1 MSNPNSF
8 TRRRWLRLAA
18 AAPALPLALPG
29 AGRAAPEPG
38 EGVSDVEYNGP
49 FPDELDVVR
58 DYGAD
63 PTGAKDSTAAFQNA
77 INALAGGGVQIGSLD
92 SDPPYRVYNGIRLHV
107 PAGTYSIRETLRV
120 PDSGVSPEASFEDC
134 SIVGA
139 DPRTVTL
146 RWDGPPNGDMM
157 WLNGCNGSMFAR
169 LGFDGQNRARACMRL
184 ERDTRLRLSSQSFN
198 RIEECIFRNARYGF
212 FNTQGTDGATA
223 NQVTD
228 SEVEIV
234 RCRFYKLTN
243 RGVCNTGVQ
252 AFDYWIRQSYFED
265 CLVAISNGD
274 SGSADRYPFD
284 TSNILINTMGTF
296 SVFDCVFNAST
307 LCDIQIWG
315 GQNPRVIARNF
326 SINSQRFLQSREVYI
341 EVLGNTVIDP
351 LSTDCLQFFTA
362 LRGNTD
368 PKLDKAPVG
377 RIRTVVLGN
386 RIRSRSGASG
396 PVISEVFDP
405 ALDAQ
410 CLAIPEYNVNSLV
423 AYVAEKPLFFAWN
436 NAFSVT
442 TAKAIGTDP
451 TFDNTV
457 ILGTK
462 LKQTIDGTMPP
473 RPPISPKVTRR
484 VFTIAFNGE
493 APQATVDAAVAY
505 ARANAGSQP
514 VVYHPNFLQQRFARL
529 SAPVTFPAN
538 LKMSLQGSGRG
549 SVFSWDGDKHDAATP
564 VLLLRGPSKL
574 TIRDHH
580 GAERG
585 SANAG
590 GKDGRILLI
599 DACDQAGARLYG
611 ENGAGWLSTVGT
623 AHLEVDIVDHDFD
636 SNTDDNL
643 PCRTTG
649 HATVAGRGRT
659 LLEGCTVNNDR
670 PTAVLSVQAGGRL
683 FTRYIWFESGI
694 VDQVNLEALGNTA
707 PRPGVLSV
715 EASRWYNGNCNRPF
729 TRGGTNWRF
738 VQQAA
743 TDFAGLLLQIGSA
756 VMGETRLSGDTKQT
770 DFVDIGGTTVI
781 EAGNPA
787 PRTMY
792 RDHGPGSALES
803 RQDKDS
809 TPFGVTGTLPNNID
823 AVLQQLLDAKPVV
836 LIDAKPAGITDVRF
850 YRVTTDVECIATTYA

>member
-1 MSNPNSF
+1 MSGPNSF
-8 TRRRWLRLAA
+8 TRRHWLHLAA
-18 AAPALPLALPG
+18 AAPALQLALPG
-29 AGRAAPEPG
+29 AALAAPEPG
-38 EGVSDVEYNGP
+38 EGLSDVEYNGP

-63 PTGAKDSTAAFQNA
+63 PTGQADSTAAFQNA
-77 INALAGGGVQIGSLD
+77 INALAAGGVQIGSVD
-92 SDPPYRVYNGIRLHV
+92 TDPPYRIYNAIRLHV
-107 PAGTYSIRETLRV
+107 PAGTYSIRDTLRV
-120 PDSGVSPEASFEDC
+120 PDSDVSPAASFENC

-146 RWDGPPNGDMM
+146 RWDGEPNGDMM
-157 WLNGCNGSMFAR
+157 WLNGCNGSVFAR
-169 LGFDGQNRARACMRL
+169 LGFDGGSRARACMRL
-184 ERDTRLRLSSQSFN
+184 ERDTRLRLTSQSGN

-212 FNTQGTDGATA
+212 FNTQSTNRATA
-223 NQVTD
+223 NWGTD

-274 SGSADRYPFD
+274 SGSADSYPFD
-284 TSNILINTMGTF
+284 TSNVLVNTMGTF
-296 SVFDCVFNAST
+296 SVFDCIFNGST

-326 SINSQRFLQSREVYI
+326 SINSRRFLQSREVYI

-351 LSTDCLQFFTA
+351 VSTDCLQFFTE

-368 PKLDKAPVG
+368 PKLDRAPIG

-386 RIRSRSGASG
+386 RIRSRSGAAG
-396 PVISEVFDP
+396 PVINEVFDP
-405 ALDAQ
+405 ARDAE
-410 CLAIPEYNVNSLV
+410 CLAIPEYNVNSV
-423 AYVAEKPLFFAWN
+423 VDYVAQKPLFFAWN
-436 NAFSVT
+436 NAFSVKY
-442 TAKAIGTDP
+442 AGVIATDP

-462 LKQTIDGTMPP
+462 VDQTIDGAVPS
-473 RPPISPKVTRR
+473 RPPISPRVARR

-493 APQATVDAAVAY
+493 APPATVDAAVAY
-505 ARANAGSQP
+505 ARANPGSQP
-514 VVYHPNFLQQRFARL
+514 VVYHPNFMQQRFVEL
-529 SAPVTFPAN
+529 SKPLTFPAN

-549 SVFSWDGDKHDAATP
+549 SSFHWAGDKHDAATP
-564 VLLLRGPSKL
+564 AILLRGPSKL
-574 TIRDHH
+574 TIRDHA
-580 GAERG
+580 GSERG

-599 DACDQAGARLYG
+599 DACDQPGARLYG

-623 AHLEVDIVDHDFD
+623 AHLMVDIVDHIFD

-643 PCRTTG
+643 PCRTIG
-649 HATVAGRGRT
+649 HATIAGQGRT
-659 LLEGCTVNNDR
+659 LLEGCTVSNDR

-683 FTRYIWFESGI
+683 FTRYIWFESGV
-694 VDQVNLEALGNTA
+694 VDQINLEALGNKA
-707 PRPGVLSV
+707 PRAGVLSV
-715 EASRWYNGNCNRPF
+715 EASRWYNGNRPF
-729 TRGGTNWRF
+729 TPGGTNWRF
-738 VQQAA
+738 VQQTASG
-743 TDFAGLLLQIGSA
+743 FAGLLLQIGSA
-756 VMGETRLSGDTKQT
+756 LNGETRLSGDTKQT

-787 PRTMY
+787 PRALY
-792 RDHGPGSALES
+792 RNHGPCSAFES
-803 RQDKDS
+803 RQSHDT
-809 TPFGVTGTLPNNID
+809 TPLGITGTLPNNID
-823 AVLQQLLDAKPVV
+823 AILQQLLDTKPVV
-836 LIDAKPAGITDVRF
+836 LIDAKGAGVTDVRF
-850 YRVTTDVECIATTYA
+850 YRLTTDVECIAATYG